1 MIMSPLIPLQQDYI
15 MERMDELRKYLHPHR
30 VHEPWKPEWSREVI
44 SDADHPMR
52 LHLWVMFA
60 SQNYDGW
67 GFHPTYAVKAVQ
79 TEDDLRRVRAKFN
92 SFINI
97 NAGFMKE

>member
-15 MERMDELRKYLHPHR
+15 MERMDELRKHFHGPSVY
-30 VHEPWKPEWSREVI
+30 EAWKPEWSREVI
-44 SDADHPMR
+44 TDAKHPMR

-60 SQNYDGW
+60 SQTHDGW
-67 GFHPTYAVKAVQ
+67 GFHPTYAVKEVH
-79 TEDDLRRVRAKFN
+79 TEDDLRRVRARFN